1 MFSGLGTLISS
12 CDIQQYTVDDQPMI
26 SFQARKT
33 GKKSNFSAVTLQA
46 LCQSYNIVT
55 YWILL
60 GNMAYAPC
68 SVSIVM

>member
-46 LCQSYNIVT
+46 LCQSYNIMNIIQFVVT
-55 YWILL
+55 LFKVLL
-60 GNMAYAPC
+60 TDRQ
-68 SVSIVM
+68 